1 MQNYQSQIR
10 LMIKMQF
17 QIGVA
22 RRICETIGT
31 LNMPSVSEKL
41 GQMAAKLPWLKVWFM
56 GWNQV
61 AEIIMDIMCLIET

>member
-1 MQNYQSQIR
+1 MLTHANYQSQIR

-41 GQMAAKLPWLKVWFM
+41 GQMAAQAAMVEGLVYDGVRWWIL
-56 GWNQV
+56 
-61 AEIIMDIMCLIET
+61 